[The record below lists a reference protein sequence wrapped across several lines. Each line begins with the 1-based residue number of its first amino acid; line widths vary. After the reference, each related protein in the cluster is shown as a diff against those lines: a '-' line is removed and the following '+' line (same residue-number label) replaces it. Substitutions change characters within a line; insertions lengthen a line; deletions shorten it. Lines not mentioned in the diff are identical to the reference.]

1 MGETEFWNSKIF
13 QIRLTLVVLVSLISN
28 LKPAPILNSVS
39 WKNSPLHCWTL
50 LQGLWIEKRSLF
62 TFHLFSSC
70 DPINLVKMTHVIYGK
85 RTIWNKWHSTWFA
98 SPSGTKYKE
107 PIQPLDFSSILSK
120 NLNSEYSKLLGFF
133 MLLRL
138 IPGPSELKR
147 MWGVEWSANFFG
159 K

>member
-1 MGETEFWNSKIF
+1 M
-13 QIRLTLVVLVSLISN
+13 VSELFGIS
-28 LKPAPILNSVS
+28 
-39 WKNSPLHCWTL
+39 
-50 LQGLWIEKRSLF
+50 
-62 TFHLFSSC
+62 
-70 DPINLVKMTHVIYGK
+70 D
-85 RTIWNKWHSTWFA
+85 TWFA

-147 MWGVEWSANFFG
+147 M
-159 K
+159 